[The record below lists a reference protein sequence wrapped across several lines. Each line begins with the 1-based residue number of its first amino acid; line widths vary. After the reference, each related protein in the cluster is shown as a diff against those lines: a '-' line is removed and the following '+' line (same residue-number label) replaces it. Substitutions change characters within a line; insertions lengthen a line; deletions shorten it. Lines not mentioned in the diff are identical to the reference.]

1 MFLFILI
8 NESQNHHTIKEIPQN
23 KRQQTKQ
30 ENPKREEKPNKQPTK
45 PQNNIITRIITSKI
59 KQILQKNNPITK
71 R

>member
-30 ENPKREEKPNKQPTK
+30 ENPKREEKPTK
-45 PQNNIITRIITSKI
+45 PRNNIITRIITSKI